1 MDLFGLK
8 ITNGKTKNIFSSLCL
23 SKCQLRRCKH
33 LLLYVL
39 TYTEYELQCTLDIKK
54 FSSITIL
61 FLLKIE
67 FAWCVKCFNEFKYLS
82 NLHCYFF
89 QILTFISIAIRVK
102 VLSWNNNWADTFQL
116 LIKPFKTSTK
126 YLTVSARVNEFYC
139 YYIDKTLSK
148 LLNSQIQNL

>member
-1 MDLFGLK
+1 M
-8 ITNGKTKNIFSSLCL
+8 
-23 SKCQLRRCKH
+23 
-33 LLLYVL
+33 
-39 TYTEYELQCTLDIKK
+39 K
-54 FSSITIL
+54 FSSIIIL
-61 FLLKIE
+61 YLLKIE

-139 YYIDKTLSK
+139 CYIDKILSELWNWSLKFRSENFNLGSHYNNMGRQGRPGTHHCNNQQPLTLAK
-148 LLNSQIQNL
+148 LVQITIHKSGDWWG

>member
-1 MDLFGLK
+1 MYLHTL
-8 ITNGKTKNIFSSLCL
+8 
-23 SKCQLRRCKH
+23 H
-33 LLLYVL
+33 MY
-39 TYTEYELQCTLDIKK
+39 CTLDIMK
-54 FSSITIL
+54 FSSIIIL

-139 YYIDKTLSK
+139 CYIVLYWYDSFWTLKFKK
-148 LLNSQIQNL
+148 LEFEFGFSI